1 MAARRARD
9 ADPAVF
15 GVKAMEQLEWH
26 ILKCIDFKLG
36 VGAKDGHTA
45 YDLLERKACCGK
57 RHPTGREGREGEG
70 SDDSSSNNSA
80 RKGRTGKGSLRS
92 LNCLA
97 DTLASGGKDAPS
109 GVSNSNNGA
118 AAGDEDEEGAAAAE
132 LLWRRRIFV
141 HHCAVAVLPMGAP
154 GCSPAAV
161 VRVADHRRAL
171 VSGGDVEEE
180 ALEAAARSCA
190 AAVDAAVSWFYASS
204 FVSLGRLSEEVDW
217 WTSVEGDAEGDGE
230 GGGEESAGWREK
242 CFGRKRQRRTVA
254 GDRP

>member
-1 MAARRARD
+1 
-9 ADPAVF
+9 
-15 GVKAMEQLEWH
+15 MERLEWH

-45 YDLLERKACCGK
+45 YDLLEREACCGK
-57 RHPTGREGREGEG
+57 RHPAGREGREGREG
-70 SDDSSSNNSA
+70 GDSDDDGSSISA
-80 RKGRTGKGSLRS
+80 RKGRKREGSLRS
-92 LNCLA
+92 LNCLV

-109 GVSNSNNGA
+109 GVSVSNSNNGA
-118 AAGDEDEEGAAAAE
+118 ADDDDDKESAAAAE

-171 VSGGDVEEE
+171 VSGGGDDEEE

-204 FVSLGRLSEEVDW
+204 FVSLGRMSEDVDW
-217 WTSVEGDAEGDGE
+217 WTSSEGDAEGDGE

-242 CFGRKRQRRTVA
+242 CWGRKRQRRAAV